1 MNILGC
7 SKYFVLLFFPPTLRT
22 CYLFSVF
29 SLSPKTLGLTVKVT
43 YFMAFS
49 VGDSH
54 KMTVCQELLFLR
66 ETFTALEIIIQDRYN
81 CCCYITSAGH
91 IVMKV
96 GNPILFFNAD
106 FAYLFG
112 AGKL

>member
-1 MNILGC
+1 MNIVGC
-7 SKYFVLLFFPPTLRT
+7 SKYFVLLFFFSYTAYMLFILR
-22 CYLFSVF
+22 LFIIAQNAGSDCV
-29 SLSPKTLGLTVKVT
+29 SE
-43 YFMAFS
+43 YFTAFS

-96 GNPILFFNAD
+96 GNPISFFNAD

-112 AGKL
+112 AGEL